1 MNQPERKSFA
11 AVRCATLTL
20 MAFALP
26 HTALAADEAQT
37 TITVETPRDHATIER
52 DVRTFVNA
60 IVVKPGDES
69 LARWQSQIPLCP
81 LVAGMSGND
90 GEYFLSR
97 ISKAAAAAGAPLAP
111 AQCKGNY
118 FIVFTAD
125 PEGVIKA
132 WSKRD
137 VHMFDDETDQGGTKI
152 REFNAPQSV
161 HVWYNAEYYQ
171 LDGTP
176 LGNEEGR
183 TSTSDRAT
191 RLEVNSYRVLS
202 SVMAVVD
209 TRRMKGVSFGQVAA
223 YLAMVGLVEIRPQAN
238 VSEAPTILNIFSGL
252 KNAPA
257 DLTVWDLSF
266 LKAAYRTRI
275 TDKEQIAAIRTAMVQ
290 DIAH

>member
-1 MNQPERKSFA
+1 MQDSARKSVDA
-11 AVRCATLTL
+11 ARCALAVA
-20 MAFALP
+20 AFALLQI
-26 HTALAADEAQT
+26 ASAADLPQT
-37 TITVETPRDHATIER
+37 TITVEAPRDHATVER
-52 DVRTFVNA
+52 DVRTFVDA
-60 IVVKPGDES
+60 IVVKAGGES

-81 LVAGMSGND
+81 LVAGMPGSD

-111 AQCKGNY
+111 ANCKGNY
-118 FIVFTAD
+118 FIVFTSD

-152 REFNAPQSV
+152 REFNAPQAV
-161 HVWYNAEYYQ
+161 HVWYNAVYYQ
-171 LDGTP
+171 QDGTP
-176 LGNEEGR
+176 LGNAEGR
-183 TSTSDRAT
+183 TTTSADAT
-191 RLEVNSYRVLS
+191 RLETNNFRALS

-238 VSEAPTILNIFSGL
+238 VSDTPTVLNMFLGI
-252 KNAPA
+252 KRPPT
-257 DLTVWDLSF
+257 DLTAWDMSF

-275 TDKEQIAAIRTAMVQ
+275 TDKAQLAAIRTAMVQ